1 MMELAASSMCQR
13 HAVILPRMKLTAATP
28 IVLALLLAPSSFAQ
42 GNYAGDAPRKPKPA
56 FPDQTDAPKPARPSA
71 AVKVESITN
80 RLTSPWAMALLPDGN
95 FLVTESI
102 GTMRIVRRDGV
113 VSAPLAGVPGVKVVA
128 AQGLHDILLDP
139 GFAQNRLLYFTYF
152 APPPGEKPALWPVEY
167 FYQKVW
173 TKPLAERRLTD
184 IGTERIARARLS
196 LDETSLEEVR
206 TLAEGAERRIV
217 LAPDGTLYVTG
228 ADRFRFYDSK
238 YDGVEHDF
246 TDNPD
251 IGRNFSGR
259 VLRINRDGS
268 IPKDN
273 PWLTRATV
281 AAETFAHG
289 LRDPEGA
296 AINPA
301 TGELWVTDHG
311 PQGGDE
317 INIVRAGKNYGWP
330 DVSYGTQYDFQRT
343 DGRKNVPVGN
353 GKTSM
358 PGVEEPAYFWF
369 PDIAP
374 SGMLFY
380 TGDRFPEWKGNLF
393 VGGLEAQALVRLV
406 LKGDR
411 VAAEERLLTERKQ
424 RVRDIRQGSD
434 GAIYLLTGSELVR
447 ITPK

>member
-1 MMELAASSMCQR
+1 MATGMKVLRLMLIAAATLIPLAAQR
-13 HAVILPRMKLTAATP
+13 NP
-28 IVLALLLAPSSFAQ
+28 F
-42 GNYAGDAPRKPKPA
+42 AGDVPRKPKPA
-56 FPDQTDAPKPARPSA
+56 FPGQTDAPPPSKPSPP
-71 AVKVESITN
+71 VNVETITT
-80 RLTSPWAMALLPDGN
+80 RLTSPWSMAFLPDGN

-102 GTMRIVRRDGV
+102 GTMRIVRPDGV

-128 AQGLHDILLDP
+128 AQGLHDVVLDP
-139 GFAQNRLLYFTYF
+139 GFAQNRLIYFCYF
-152 APPPGEKPALWPVEY
+152 APPPGEDPAIWPTQF

-173 TKPLAERRLTD
+173 TKSLAERRTMR
-184 IGTERIARARLS
+184 IGTERMARARLS
-196 LDETSLEEVR
+196 NDNKSLENVE
-206 TLAEGAERRIV
+206 TLVEGAERRIV
-217 LAPDGTLYVTG
+217 FAPDGTIYVTG

-273 PWLTRATV
+273 PWLSRATV
-281 AAETFAHG
+281 APETFAHG

-317 INIVRAGKNYGWP
+317 INIIRAGRNYGWP
-330 DVSYGTQYDFQRT
+330 DVSYGVQYDFQRT

-358 PGVEEPAYFWF
+358 PGVEEPVYFWV

-393 VGGLEAQALVRLV
+393 IGGLEAQALVRL
-406 LKGDR
+406 LLNGDHI
-411 VAAEERLLTERKQ
+411 VAEERLLGDRHM
-424 RVRDIRQGSD
+424 RVRDIRQGPD
-434 GAIYLLTGSELVR
+434 GFIYLLTSTGLLR
-447 ITPK
+447 LTPK

>member
-1 MMELAASSMCQR
+1 MMTLRKTLVIKVALCLAMLW
-13 HAVILPRMKLTAATP
+13 LPA
-28 IVLALLLAPSSFAQ
+28 FGQ
-42 GNYAGDAPRKPKPA
+42 GTRYSGDVARKPKPA
-56 FPDQTDAPKPARPSA
+56 FPGQTDAPAPSKPSPP
-71 AVKVESITN
+71 VNVEIITA
-80 RLTSPWAMALLPDGN
+80 RLTSPWSMALLPDGN

-102 GTMRIVRRDGV
+102 GSMRIVRPDGV
-113 VSAPLAGVPGVKVVA
+113 VSAPLTGVPGVKVVA
-128 AQGLHDILLDP
+128 AQGLHDVLLDP
-139 GFAQNRLLYFTYF
+139 GFAQNRLLYFCYF
-152 APPPGEKPALWPVEY
+152 APPRGEEPAMWPTEF

-173 TKPLAERRLTD
+173 TKSLAERRTMQ
-184 IGTERIARARLS
+184 IGTERVARARLS
-196 LDETSLEEVR
+196 KDNKGLEDVE

-217 LAPDGTLYVTG
+217 LAPDGTLYITG

-273 PWLTRATV
+273 PWLSRATV
-281 AAETFAHG
+281 APETFAHG

-317 INIVRAGKNYGWP
+317 IDIVRAGKNYGWP
-330 DVSYGTQYDFQRT
+330 DVSYGVQYDFQRT

-353 GKTSM
+353 GMTSM
-358 PGVEEPAYFWF
+358 PGVEEPAYFWV

-380 TGDRFPEWKGNLF
+380 TGDKFPDWKGNVF
-393 VGGLEAQALVRLV
+393 VGALEGQALVRLV

-411 VAAEERLLTERKQ
+411 VVAEERLLTDRKM
-424 RVRDIRQGSD
+424 RVRDIRQGPD
-434 GAIYLLTGSELVR
+434 GNIYLLSSAGLVR
-447 ITPK
+447 LSPK

>member
-1 MMELAASSMCQR
+1 MIRLRKTFVIKVALCSAMVWLAAFG
-13 HAVILPRMKLTAATP
+13 
-28 IVLALLLAPSSFAQ
+28 PSTRYS
-42 GNYAGDAPRKPKPA
+42 GDVARKPKPA
-56 FPDQTDAPKPARPSA
+56 FPGQTDAPAPSKPSSP
-71 AVKVESITN
+71 VNVEIITA
-80 RLTSPWAMALLPDGN
+80 RLTSPWSMALLPDGN

-102 GTMRIVRRDGV
+102 GSMRIVRPDGV
-113 VSAPLAGVPGVKVVA
+113 VSAPLTGVPGVKVVA
-128 AQGLHDILLDP
+128 AQGLHDVLLDP
-139 GFAQNRLLYFTYF
+139 GFAQNRLLYFCYF
-152 APPPGEKPALWPVEY
+152 APPRGEEPAMWPTEF

-173 TKPLAERRLTD
+173 TKSLAERRTMQ
-184 IGTERIARARLS
+184 IGTERMARARLS
-196 LDETSLEEVR
+196 KDNKSLEDVE

-217 LAPDGTLYVTG
+217 LAPDGTLYITG

-246 TDNPD
+246 TDKPD

-273 PWLTRATV
+273 PWLSRATV

-317 INIVRAGKNYGWP
+317 IDIVRAGKNYGWP
-330 DVSYGTQYDFQRT
+330 DVSYGVQYDFQRT
-343 DGRKNVPVGN
+343 DGRKNVPVGK

-358 PGVEEPAYFWF
+358 PGVEEPTYFWV

-393 VGGLEAQALVRLV
+393 IGALEGQALVRLI

-411 VAAEERLLTERKQ
+411 VVAEERLLADRKM
-424 RVRDIRQGSD
+424 RVRDVRQGPD
-434 GAIYLLTGSELVR
+434 GNIYLLSSAGLVR
-447 ITPK
+447 LSPK

>member
-1 MMELAASSMCQR
+1 MIRLR
-13 HAVILPRMKLTAATP
+13 KTFVIK
-28 IVLALLLAPSSFAQ
+28 LALCSAMLWLPAFGQ
-42 GNYAGDAPRKPKPA
+42 GTRYSGDVARKPKPA
-56 FPDQTDAPKPARPSA
+56 FPGQTDAPAPSKPSPP
-71 AVKVESITN
+71 VNVEIITA
-80 RLTSPWAMALLPDGN
+80 RLTSPWSMALLPDGN

-102 GTMRIVRRDGV
+102 GSMRIVRPDGV
-113 VSAPLAGVPGVKVVA
+113 VSAPLTGVPGVKVVA
-128 AQGLHDILLDP
+128 AQGLHDVLLDP
-139 GFAQNRLLYFTYF
+139 GFAQNRLLYFCYF
-152 APPPGEKPALWPVEY
+152 APPRGEEPAMWPTEF

-173 TKPLAERRLTD
+173 TKSLAERRTMQ
-184 IGTERIARARLS
+184 IGTERMARARLS
-196 LDETSLEEVR
+196 KDNKSLEDVE

-217 LAPDGTLYVTG
+217 LAPDGTLYITG

-273 PWLTRATV
+273 PWLSRATV
-281 AAETFAHG
+281 APETFAHG

-317 INIVRAGKNYGWP
+317 IDIIRAGKNYGWP
-330 DVSYGTQYDFQRT
+330 DVSYGVQYDFQRT

-358 PGVEEPAYFWF
+358 PGVEEPAYFWV

-380 TGDRFPEWKGNLF
+380 TGDKFPDWKGNVF
-393 VGGLEAQALVRLV
+393 VGALEGQALVRLV
-406 LKGDR
+406 LNGDR
-411 VAAEERLLTERKQ
+411 VVAEERLLTDRKM
-424 RVRDIRQGSD
+424 RVRDIRQGPD
-434 GAIYLLTGSELVR
+434 GNIYLLSSAGLVR
-447 ITPK
+447 LSPK